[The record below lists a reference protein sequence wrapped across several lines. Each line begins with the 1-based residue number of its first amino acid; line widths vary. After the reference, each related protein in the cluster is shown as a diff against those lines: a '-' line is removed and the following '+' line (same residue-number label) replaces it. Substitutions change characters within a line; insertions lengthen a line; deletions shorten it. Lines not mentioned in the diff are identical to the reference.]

1 MEIRM
6 ANRQAARVGVYV
18 DVANI
23 TSNGGNGM
31 RYDVLREFAT
41 RDGAEPVRLNAY
53 VTYDPERERNDPTGV
68 YRARQVGFHS
78 RLRDFGYKV
87 IQKNYKWYYNEEGQR
102 VAKANTDLDMAV
114 DALLQ
119 SQNMDRVVLAT
130 GDGDFVR
137 VVQALQNNGC
147 RVEVV
152 AFTNI
157 SSELRREADLYANGY
172 LIPNLLPIPAPPQVP
187 AGYKL
192 PAWGQIGS
200 RVRGVCNF
208 FDHERGFG
216 FFRVMKEIA
225 PELWITDSR
234 QEDSPYESVY
244 FRDTWVPRQVRP
256 DELPSRN
263 IIFEFDLKKRE
274 DQDNMQAD
282 NILYIAHVGGM

>member
-1 MEIRM
+1 MS
-6 ANRQAARVGVYV
+6 NRQAARVGVYV

-41 RDGAEPVRLNAY
+41 RDGAEPIRLNAY
-53 VTYDPERERNDPTGV
+53 VTYDPERERGDPSGI
-68 YRARQVGFHS
+68 YRARQAGFHS

-87 IQKNYKWYYNEEGQR
+87 ILKNYKWYLNEEGQR

-119 SQNMDRVVLAT
+119 SENMDRVILAT

-172 LIPNLLPIPAPPQVP
+172 LIPTRPAPGTRRLQATFLGTGGLASEGSVQLLRHRARIRLLP
-187 AGYKL
+187 
-192 PAWGQIGS
+192 
-200 RVRGVCNF
+200 
-208 FDHERGFG
+208 
-216 FFRVMKEIA
+216 
-225 PELWITDSR
+225 
-234 QEDSPYESVY
+234 
-244 FRDTWVPRQVRP
+244 RDEGDRP
-256 DELPSRN
+256 
-263 IIFEFDLKKRE
+263 
-274 DQDNMQAD
+274 
-282 NILYIAHVGGM
+282 